1 MPAHIRTAL
10 TAVNL
15 SLPVRAGKPAL
26 GTWQGIYLW
35 EHRTQATLAP
45 RRVAFHRRIKT
56 RQAPPLM
63 AACRHCMQA
72 LNCFRCAA
80 LTALVLAF
88 VSAVRGGNATN
99 SLGFTGPEFYPI
111 DDGINLLHAADLD
124 GDGLND
130 LIVVNNLRSKIN
142 LLYNRTGKTNDVA
155 DGRAAAQAGAQRTA
169 AGRALSH

>member
-1 MPAHIRTAL
+1 
-10 TAVNL
+10 
-15 SLPVRAGKPAL
+15 
-26 GTWQGIYLW
+26 
-35 EHRTQATLAP
+35 
-45 RRVAFHRRIKT
+45 
-56 RQAPPLM
+56 M

-80 LTALVLAF
+80 LTVLALAF
-88 VSAVRGGNATN
+88 VPMIRGENATN
-99 SLGFTGPEFYPI
+99 TLGFTGPEFYPI

-130 LIVVNNLRSKIN
+130 LVVVNNLRSKIN

-155 DGRAAAQAGAQRTA
+155 DGRPPRKLELERTR